1 MFPSIHGSRIPRG
14 EPEPEP
20 EPEPEQPQDGSS
32 GGGLQRTMSSRM
44 RAWGSRASANVARAR
59 EAAAVAEER
68 ATDARRASSTLPSAA
83 LTESSL
89 GGNDEEEDGEEQ
101 IAFAETRQ
109 RSGQVQET
117 RTARGTV
124 VGGKSLVARQEMSKS
139 SAKIGSVHADAEID
153 VLELARTE
161 TGTLRAKVSWN
172 AKDGEEQVGWATAT
186 TNTGKQILDIEG
198 ADGALA
204 PVLEAEA
211 QPDGAEP
218 EPQPEPE
225 PEPQEGGE
233 PRRDLPDMDED
244 ELTPPVEDD
253 TFRKVFEGRS
263 EFLDLAGPFWSKKR
277 CPEGPLGR
285 GWEGP
290 RDFISEELLP
300 MFEEVDSYD
309 ARYEYALVDDVR
321 RTTMWLEIGHED
333 GSYSK
338 LMVYACEPQKK
349 KKRKMEAST
358 HFELWRLL
366 PRPPT
371 SKKGQQENAKK
382 FGKAIVQFCASA
394 LGRKVGNGECWTLG
408 ERALRKAN
416 AAPPDACTSLSASH
430 PTRQGHLPPEL
441 TLLGAQI
448 ISATLSSPARRC
460 QETSCSS
467 HLAASVR

>member
-1 MFPSIHGSRIPRG
+1 M
-14 EPEPEP
+14 
-20 EPEPEQPQDGSS
+20 
-32 GGGLQRTMSSRM
+32 
-44 RAWGSRASANVARAR
+44 
-59 EAAAVAEER
+59 
-68 ATDARRASSTLPSAA
+68 DARRASLRASSPGPLPSALSA
-83 LTESSL
+83 SSFRP
-89 GGNDEEEDGEEQ
+89 NEEEQ
-101 IAFAETRQ
+101 I
-109 RSGQVQET
+109 
-117 RTARGTV
+117 ARGTV
-124 VGGKSLVARQEMSKS
+124 VGGKSLAVRQEMSKS
-139 SAKIGSVHADAEID
+139 SAKIGSVDADSEID
-153 VLELARTE
+153 VLELARTQ

-218 EPQPEPE
+218 EPEPEPDGAE

-233 PRRDLPDMDED
+233 QRRDLPDMDED

-338 LMVYACEPQKK
+338 LLVYACEPQKK

-358 HFELWRLL
+358 HFELWRLS

-382 FGKAIVQFCASA
+382 FGKAVVQFCASA

-408 ERALRKAN
+408 ERALHKAK
-416 AAPPDACTSLSASH
+416 AAPPDACTSLSCL
-430 PTRQGHLPPEL
+430 R
-441 TLLGAQI
+441 
-448 ISATLSSPARRC
+448 LSPSPAGASAARADTAWRADNFGDPVEPSEARPGDIM
-460 QETSCSS
+460 QFTSCRFGKMTVAQSRSS
-467 HLAASVR
+467 HACQLANPHKRHDFRVAGGQPQLLVHGRNASPHRRDREAAAGRRRGADLRCLRAEHQAEDHASEQV